1 MNRKVVSTLHYL
13 LTLSHPYKLMSAF
26 FFIFKIEISYM
37 ITSINKFTNW
47 ILNDAILSASEGDDL
62 TVSNNFLINFRNET
76 FHVSQSDQVL
86 FSILSVNAQL

>member
-1 MNRKVVSTLHYL
+1 MFSMRA
-13 LTLSHPYKLMSAF
+13 PEI
-26 FFIFKIEISYM
+26 FIFKIEISYM

-86 FSILSVNAQL
+86 FSILSVDAKLWDKL